1 MQEGHPASAY
11 TEASTP
17 LLEVI
22 AAPPPPL
29 PKLLR
34 LAPLLT
40 PTTPPKVELNLTVM
54 KMPPGGS
61 DSAWIPACQDA
72 LHVQFR
78 SERALF
84 GVVPAESGCGAD
96 AQPAQPALSPGPA
109 LPPSHRGV
117 VPAAPRG
124 RELPAVPPC
133 GGAPARSLQ
142 RPPLAGVHVL
152 RFWLPRESPRYKAN
166 VQARRG
172 AEAQSP
178 SPHGGAPNPG
188 AGSNPGASRRRGG
201 DERPAVPAPLPR
213 ESGRDPAAPHAP
225 PPAPRPPARHAPTP
239 PGLFPA
245 PHRCR

>member
-109 LPPSHRGV
+109 LPPSHRDV

-133 GGAPARSLQ
+133 SGAPARKPAAPPPGRRA
-142 RPPLAGVHVL
+142 RPPLLAAARVAALQGKRAGAQ
-152 RFWLPRESPRYKAN
+152 R
-166 VQARRG
+166 RRG
-172 AEAQSP
+172 AVPVPPRGRAQ
-178 SPHGGAPNPG
+178 PG
-188 AGSNPGASRRRGG
+188 RGFQ
-201 DERPAVPAPLPR
+201 PR
-213 ESGRDPAAPHAP
+213 CFTSTGR
-225 PPAPRPPARHAPTP
+225 
-239 PGLFPA
+239 G
-245 PHRCR
+245 